1 MSNTSSTSW
10 EKVVRAVRRDPAQF
24 VLLMNM
30 LAPIVIHA
38 ANKMCLHG
46 ERLQDAKQEA
56 WLCVARALPKV
67 NLARAEAEIRQMLI
81 TTALNGVR
89 DFGRQRMK
97 LERGEVDGEA
107 LAGTVVVDVAMNME
121 KDLPPAMRRYL
132 RELRKGDTVVAI
144 HERLARETGRSC
156 QEQKAVFSEMAMKMR
171 LSSDDWLGELR
182 AREG

>member
-1 MSNTSSTSW
+1 MSTVLVTGASGFVGSH
-10 EKVVRAVRRDPAQF
+10 VVPELVSGRHRVVALVRSAQ
-24 VLLMNM
+24 
-30 LAPIVIHA
+30 A
-38 ANKMCLHG
+38 G
-46 ERLQDAKQEA
+46 
-56 WLCVARALPKV
+56 
-67 NLARAEAEIRQMLI
+67 EAEIRQMLI

-156 QEQKAVFSEMAMKMR
+156 QDQKAVFSEMAMKMR